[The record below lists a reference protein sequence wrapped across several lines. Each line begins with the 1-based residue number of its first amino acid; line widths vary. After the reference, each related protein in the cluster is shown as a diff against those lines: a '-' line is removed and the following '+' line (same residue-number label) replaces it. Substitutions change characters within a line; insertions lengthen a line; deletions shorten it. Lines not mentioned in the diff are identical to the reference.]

1 MFPYGA
7 APEESTVRPL
17 ADEDQQLLL
26 GLVHKYGASSVLYAL
41 TGYGEPCKSLKN
53 VSTQVQLE
61 SDWIQLVR
69 LRSLRTHF

>member
-41 TGYGEPCKSLKN
+41 TGYGEPCKSLNISIKY
-53 VSTQVQLE
+53 QFE
-61 SDWIQLVR
+61 SDWIQLAH
-69 LRSLRTHF
+69 LRFLQTHF